1 MTTYTFRN
9 RKNKVIRGSVTASS
23 DNALFYKIDVKADPF
38 SFEYCKTT
46 QDTVW
51 FDEEP
56 VWLVFKSFLTLKTE
70 TDHTLILA
78 TEATKEI
85 VDNLQKKL
93 SEPHFDNYT
102 CFLMAR
108 SHLSIG
114 DLDGALECIRSDID
128 KLSFIDK
135 KLYDYVNYLI
145 QN

>member
-9 RKNKVIRGSVTASS
+9 RKNKVIRGSITASS
-23 DNALFYKIDVKADPF
+23 VNELFYKIDDKADPF
-38 SFEYCKTT
+38 SFEYCKTN